1 MKKKIIAAVLAV
13 VVILGIVY
21 LRVLAKNRSESS
33 NVKVS
38 TAVKG
43 EVKAFLSTTATI
55 KSKSSKEYYGSQL
68 KIKSV
73 NVKVGDAV
81 KKGQVLINYDLQD
94 MNTSA
99 QQAQIQYNNAV
110 LQKQDALNQNNDINN
125 KIRDLDSQISNLQ
138 NSKSPSDIQTLT
150 TLKTQRS
157 QLQPISREKLQQ
169 LDNSIALA
177 KVTLDSA
184 NSKMNSI
191 RNGIVSDIDGVVTTL
206 NAVEGAVGN
215 PAQPIVIVQDLNN
228 LKAVVSLG
236 KYDAE
241 KVKVG
246 QETEI
251 KSGNKTYKGKVT
263 FISPAAVKTVSASGS
278 DTALTAEIDV
288 LDKADDL
295 KIDFDSDVDILLG
308 DEKDV
313 LKIPVESIKYDKT
326 GKNLVYIDENGIAKQ
341 RQVKLGLQSDADV
354 QVIQGIKAGD
364 RVILN
369 PTAAISDGTK
379 VTETSEGA
387 K

>member
-21 LRVLAKNRSESS
+21 LRVLAKKRSESS
-33 NVKVS
+33 NVKVA

-55 KSKSSKEYYGSQL
+55 KSKNTKEYYGSQL

-81 KKGQVLINYDLQD
+81 KKGQVLISYDLQD

-99 QQAQIQYNNAV
+99 QQAQIQYNNAL

-125 KIRDLDSQISNLQ
+125 KIKDLDSQISNLQ

-157 QLQPISREKLQQ
+157 QLQPMSREKLQQ

-184 NSKMNSI
+184 NSKINSI
-191 RNGIVSDIDGVVTTL
+191 QNGIISDIDGVVTTL

-228 LKAVVSLG
+228 LKAIVSLG

-313 LKIPVESIKYDKT
+313 LKIPAESIKYDKT
-326 GKNLVYIDENGIAKQ
+326 GKNLVFIDENGIAKQ

-354 QVIQGIKAGD
+354 EVIQGIKAGD

-369 PTAAISDGTK
+369 PTAAISDGIK

>member
-21 LRVLAKNRSESS
+21 LRVLAKKRSESS
-33 NVKVS
+33 NVKVA

-55 KSKSSKEYYGSQL
+55 KSKNTKEYYGSQL

-99 QQAQIQYNNAV
+99 QQAQIQYNNAL

-125 KIRDLDSQISNLQ
+125 KIKDLDSQISNLQ

-157 QLQPISREKLQQ
+157 QLQPMSREKLQQ

-184 NSKMNSI
+184 NSKINSI
-191 RNGIVSDIDGVVTTL
+191 QNGIVSDIDGVVTTL

-263 FISPAAVKTVSASGS
+263 FVSPAAVKTVSASGS

-308 DEKDV
+308 DAKDV
-313 LKIPVESIKYDKT
+313 LKIPAESIKYDKT
-326 GKNLVYIDENGIAKQ
+326 GKNLVFIDENGIAKQ

-354 QVIQGIKAGD
+354 EVIQGIKAGD

>member
-21 LRVLAKNRSESS
+21 LRVLAKKRSESS
-33 NVKVS
+33 NVKVA

-55 KSKSSKEYYGSQL
+55 KSKNTKEYYGSQL

-99 QQAQIQYNNAV
+99 QQAQIQYNNAL

-125 KIRDLDSQISNLQ
+125 KIKDLDSQISNLQ

-157 QLQPISREKLQQ
+157 QLQPMSREKLQQ

-184 NSKMNSI
+184 NSKINSI
-191 RNGIVSDIDGVVTTL
+191 QNGIVSDIDGVVTTL

-263 FISPAAVKTVSASGS
+263 FVSPAAVKTVSASGS

-308 DEKDV
+308 DAKDV
-313 LKIPVESIKYDKT
+313 LKIPAESIKYDKT
-326 GKNLVYIDENGIAKQ
+326 GKNLVFIDENGIAKQ

-354 QVIQGIKAGD
+354 EVI
-364 RVILN
+364 
-369 PTAAISDGTK
+369 
-379 VTETSEGA
+379 
-387 K
+387 